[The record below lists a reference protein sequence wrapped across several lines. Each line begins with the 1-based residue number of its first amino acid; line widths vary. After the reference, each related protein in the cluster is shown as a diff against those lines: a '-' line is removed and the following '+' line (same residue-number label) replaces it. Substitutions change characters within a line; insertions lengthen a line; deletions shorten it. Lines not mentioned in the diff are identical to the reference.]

1 MIFLAVAHH
10 SLQTRDVNCTQTL
23 KTQSRFVVALKV
35 SWYHLG
41 LANRT
46 TLNSVLVF
54 EVLRALEGNRLK
66 EAQN

>member
-1 MIFLAVAHH
+1 M
-10 SLQTRDVNCTQTL
+10 
-23 KTQSRFVVALKV
+23 VVLKV
-35 SWYHLG
+35 SLYHLG